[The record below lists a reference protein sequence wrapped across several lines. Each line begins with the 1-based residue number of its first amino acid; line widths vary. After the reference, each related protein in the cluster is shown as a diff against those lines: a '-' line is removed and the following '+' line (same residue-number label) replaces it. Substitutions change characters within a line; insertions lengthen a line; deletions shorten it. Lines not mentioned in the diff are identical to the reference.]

1 MTHRR
6 ACCRP
11 RPVFLLMFFETSGL
25 APLNDTPLIARV
37 HLAFKPGLSR
47 NETSSFSGFGASR
60 KSWCQE
66 RAPAAPVLP
75 PDYIL
80 PKTYLRVGLPA
91 RVSPSGP
98 FCVASRRYGLV
109 SVSELFWKQAE
120 SRDRSYRVVAGPSHG
135 FWGRYLVVLDCSG
148 GTSTIHGRP
157 GTVISIRGISTPRRR
172 QRMEIPR
179 IAIWSVKS

>member
-1 MTHRR
+1 MRSVPTFHIILVAYSPTVPPRQLVSAYR
-6 ACCRP
+6 AATWLISTTG
-11 RPVFLLMFFETSGL
+11 VFAYDGSISTS
-25 APLNDTPLIARV
+25 
-37 HLAFKPGLSR
+37 
-47 NETSSFSGFGASR
+47 
-60 KSWCQE
+60 CQG
-66 RAPAAPVLP
+66 RAPAAAVLP

-80 PKTYLRVGLPA
+80 PKTYLRVGLLA

-98 FCVASRRYGLV
+98 FCVASRHTVR
-109 SVSELFWKQAE
+109 SPSHELFWKQAE

-179 IAIWSVKS
+179 IGIWCVKS